1 VKSLSYR
8 LLRLHDAYL
17 RELGRLLDYGAAY
30 GRKSPAE
37 VMQKT
42 VAASAQDAFFD
53 ELEKHVD
60 QEPDIYRPRPR
71 EGA

>member
-1 VKSLSYR
+1 LKALSHR

-30 GRKSPAE
+30 GRKSPTE

-42 VAASAQDAFFD
+42 VVASAQDAFFD

-60 QEPDIYRPRPR
+60 QEPDIYKRPPK
-71 EGA
+71 ESA